1 MFFFGTF
8 LDIVLYPL
16 NIQSIW
22 KNGPQVAPPLPV
34 ASMAG
39 MAALPGRFRWAFHV
53 GFAMIIDILSTNM
66 YIYIYIY
73 THTYIIFIW
82 RCISI

>member
-1 MFFFGTF
+1 MYQWLLHMIIHMLTVITIIYGYSFFFCTF
-8 LDIVLYPL
+8 FDISLYLL

-39 MAALPGRFRWAFHV
+39 MAALPGR
-53 GFAMIIDILSTNM
+53 AMGVSMI
-66 YIYIYIY
+66 
-73 THTYIIFIW
+73 
-82 RCISI
+82 

>member
-1 MFFFGTF
+1 MIIYMLTICNNYYIWLYLCVFFGTF
-8 LDIVLYPL
+8 FDIVLYPL

-39 MAALPGRFRWAFHV
+39 MAALPGR
-53 GFAMIIDILSTNM
+53 S
-66 YIYIYIY
+66 
-73 THTYIIFIW
+73 IFFP
-82 RCISI
+82 